1 MKKIQDNEKTGAL
14 LKTFVSLVLIFV
26 FVGFSPT
33 KVEAASCSLT
43 KSSNQDVIVSFS
55 SQKLLATDGPGYNYH
70 TTTTGLNIPTGRY
83 KISVET
89 WDNHAAQNGANA
101 NQTKE
106 SVFLR
111 LYNYSYEI
119 FATGDTRDIPGN
131 RDAIVTVVT
140 DDVEILDPVTK
151 IVAEHSY
158 YHQSNTPESV
168 TPVCAKFER
177 LDYEEP
183 EPENPQVQCQVSDTS
198 IKTGEKVYFNAEV
211 VDGKSPYKYDWNG
224 AINSSSKSLSYQ
236 FNNPGTYNVS
246 VTVED
251 ANGKT
256 DTDTCSTVTV
266 TEEEPENPQVQ
277 CQVSDTSIKTGEK
290 VYFNA
295 EVVDGKS
302 PYKYDWNGAINSSS
316 KSLSYQFNN
325 PGTYNVSVT
334 VEDANGK
341 TDTDTCSTVTVTEE
355 EPEPD
360 ELQVQCQ
367 VSDTRVEE
375 GDRVYFKA
383 IVSGGEYPYE
393 YDWSGDVSGYQKE
406 ISKIFTRE
414 GKYYASIR
422 VTDDKG
428 RTDTSTCS
436 TVYVEEEDDDEL
448 EIECRVSDT
457 SIDAGDKITI
467 SVDIDGGNGP
477 FDIQWSGDD
486 DEIDDFDDNDKSQRV
501 TIDEEGRYSL
511 KVTVRDDDGNKD
523 SDTCPIIRVSDDDDD
538 DNDVRVIASTINT
551 PTTPTGISSIYLN
564 QVPYTGPEDVAKT
577 IGLVSLILI
586 WSGIVAY
593 TFLSKK
599 NKKLISQKIA
609 DFKKANLA
617 RKLG

>member
-1 MKKIQDNEKTGAL
+1 MKKIQDSEKTGKL

-26 FVGFSPT
+26 FIGFSPI
-33 KVEAASCSLT
+33 KVEAATSCSLT
-43 KSSNQDVIVSFS
+43 KSTNQDVIVSLPNQILS
-55 SQKLLATDGPGYNYH
+55 AKDIPGYGYY

-89 WDNHAAQNGANA
+89 WDSHAAQNGANA

-119 FATGDTRDIPGN
+119 FATGDTYDIPGN
-131 RDAIVTVVT
+131 RDSIVTIVT
-140 DDVEILDPVTK
+140 DDVEILDPITK
-151 IVAEHSY
+151 IVTEHSY
-158 YHQSNTPESV
+158 YHLSNTPESV
-168 TPVCAKFER
+168 TPICAKFER

-198 IKTGEKVYFNAEV
+198 IKTGEKVYFNAAV
-211 VDGKSPYKYDWNG
+211 TDGKAPYKYDWSG
-224 AINSSSKSLSYQ
+224 AINSTQKSLSYQ
-236 FNNPGTYNVS
+236 FNNPGIYNVS
-246 VTVED
+246 ITVED
-251 ANGKT
+251 ANKKT
-256 DTDTCSTVTV
+256 DTDTCST
-266 TEEEPENPQVQ
+266 
-277 CQVSDTSIKTGEK
+277 I
-290 VYFNA
+290 
-295 EVVDGKS
+295 
-302 PYKYDWNGAINSSS
+302 
-316 KSLSYQFNN
+316 
-325 PGTYNVSVT
+325 
-334 VEDANGK
+334 
-341 TDTDTCSTVTVTEE
+341 TVTEE

-360 ELQVQCQ
+360 DLQVQCE
-367 VSDTRVEE
+367 VSDTSIRE

-383 IVSGGEYPYE
+383 IVSGGDYPYK

-414 GKYYASIR
+414 GRYYASIK

-436 TVYVEEEDDDEL
+436 TVYVEEEEEEEEEEEL